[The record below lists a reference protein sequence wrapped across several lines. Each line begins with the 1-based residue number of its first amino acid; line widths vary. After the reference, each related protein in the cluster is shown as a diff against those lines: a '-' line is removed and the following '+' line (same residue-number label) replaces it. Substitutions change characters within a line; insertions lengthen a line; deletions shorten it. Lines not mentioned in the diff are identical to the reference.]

1 MKITKVEIIPVNVP
15 LEQPIGH
22 AFYKRTSG
30 KHMIVKIYD
39 DEGRFGVG
47 CSSVLAQS
55 YCMDNLES
63 TCAKAKEVAELAL
76 IGQNPMNTEMILAKI
91 DNVLRFSTLTKAP
104 GKRCR

>member
-39 DEGRFGVG
+39 DAFGNYKFG
-47 CSSVLAQS
+47 YASAEAWVLFIIIFA
-55 YCMDNLES
+55 
-63 TCAKAKEVAELAL
+63 A
-76 IGQNPMNTEMILAKI
+76 
-91 DNVLRFSTLTKAP
+91 TLLQFWVK
-104 GKRCR
+104 KKWVYD